1 MPKIPKQVID
11 SVFYLFASE
20 DEAARGENAGGTGFV
35 VEYRDEISHY
45 YGVSNR
51 HVVRD
56 DGFSVIRF
64 NTAESTEPFNFGPE
78 EWETI
83 ADGEDIAVV
92 PLDFS
97 FDKLSLTSV
106 SVASFADEYDVRF
119 GRIGIGDDVF
129 MLGLFLDHSG
139 VDRNRPLARFGNI
152 SMLPDPSAP
161 IKRKNDLSQS
171 YIVDMHSRS
180 GFSGSPVFA
189 YRTFGQDLDSYLA
202 EPVSFDPNSMMQ
214 QLERELIGQQKD
226 RHFGRSRNLS
236 RVTIDLRA
244 RMFFK
249 FLGIHWAQFPETW
262 EIKDP
267 STINNEARKR
277 QLVVADGK
285 YIEGFSGMTC
295 VAPSWKILEV
305 LNVPKLKERRAKA
318 KASSGRANEPRLESA
333 PRENADA
340 KNPEHKQDF
349 ESLLNAAIKGKPPN
363 G

>member
-1 MPKIPKQVID
+1 MPKIPRRAID

-64 NTAESTEPFNFGPE
+64 NTVGSTETFNFGPE
-78 EWETI
+78 EWEAI

-106 SVASFADEYDVRF
+106 SVSSFATERDVRF
-119 GRIGIGDDVF
+119 GDIGIGDDVF
-129 MLGLFLDHSG
+129 MIGLFLDHGG

-161 IKRKNDLSQS
+161 IKQKNNLSQS
-171 YIVDMHSRS
+171 YIVDMHSRT

-202 EPVSFDPNSMMQ
+202 EPVSFDPNSMME
-214 QLERELIGQQKD
+214 QLERELRGRQTN
-226 RHFGRSRNLS
+226 FGRANLS

-262 EIKDP
+262 EVKDP

-277 QLVVADGK
+277 QLVVTDGK

-305 LNVPKLKERRAKA
+305 LNMPKLKERRAKA
-318 KASSGRANEPRLESA
+318 KASSGRVNEPRLESA
-333 PRENADA
+333 PRANADA

-349 ESLLNAAIKGKPPN
+349 ENLLNAAIKRKPPSS
-363 G
+363 